1 MSKIMSP
8 VLHGAKEE
16 ALVQGSEQRYLPR
29 LPAFAPRPCHGE
41 KQPGRPPQGA
51 QGAGCAG
58 RPRSVGTPTWRPGG
72 SAAVPSAG
80 AQPPNLAPSAPGGE
94 GEGALTC
101 DHRATRGLCAGRG
114 SGTPRPSLGP
124 RKHVR
129 RGNGRRPDP
138 ARHTRRCD
146 LAHSASHSQ
155 VWPGPIFSQ
164 VRLFLPQQTNTQRK
178 TASEKDTER
187 RLRSE
192 RSAGRCVCHSLS
204 PVRPPSDVYRAGRR
218 DREHKARS
226 RVTQLPRVQRLAN
239 GRRPRLHLALCCRT
253 DAAVATRRPC
263 GGQRGPCGSSTQSR

>member
-1 MSKIMSP
+1 MSP

-16 ALVQGSEQRYLPR
+16 ALVQGSEQRYLPG

-80 AQPPNLAPSAPGGE
+80 AQAPNLAPSAPGGE

-101 DHRATRGLCAGRG
+101 DHRATARLCAGRG

-164 VRLFLPQQTNTQRK
+164 VRLFLPQQTNSVCLYVTSRK
-178 TASEKDTER
+178 TPSADFAASAR
-187 RLRSE
+187 P
-192 RSAGRCVCHSLS
+192 AGACVIHC
-204 PVRPPSDVYRAGRR
+204 
-218 DREHKARS
+218 
-226 RVTQLPRVQRLAN
+226 RVTQLPGVQRLAN
-239 GRRPRLHLALCCRT
+239 GRRPRLHLTLCCRT

>member
-16 ALVQGSEQRYLPR
+16 ALVQGSEQRYLPG

-80 AQPPNLAPSAPGGE
+80 AQAPNLAPSAPGGE

-178 TASEKDTER
+178 AASAFMSLQERHRAPTSQRALGRQVRVSFIVTCETAVGRLQSREERQRAQGTKPSDSATRGPALGKRSPPAPAPRPLLPDRRRRGDTETVR
-187 RLRSE
+187 GAEGTLRL
-192 RSAGRCVCHSLS
+192 
-204 PVRPPSDVYRAGRR
+204 
-218 DREHKARS
+218 
-226 RVTQLPRVQRLAN
+226 
-239 GRRPRLHLALCCRT
+239 
-253 DAAVATRRPC
+253 
-263 GGQRGPCGSSTQSR
+263 